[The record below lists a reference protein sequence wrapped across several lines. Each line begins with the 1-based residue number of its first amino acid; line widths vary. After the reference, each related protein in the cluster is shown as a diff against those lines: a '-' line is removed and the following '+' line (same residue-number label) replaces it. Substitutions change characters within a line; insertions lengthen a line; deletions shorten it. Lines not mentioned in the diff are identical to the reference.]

1 MKVET
6 PQIIWHSKDSKFADR
21 VYSLDFQPGTSRLA
35 TAGADEFIHI
45 WEIIREAEWKL
56 KILSRLFG
64 HEKEVNCVR
73 FSSTGE
79 LLASGGQDD
88 SLCIWKPT
96 NEKQQVV
103 FGQNPEDVL
112 GFPEYWKRITVMR
125 CMAPVMS
132 LSWSP
137 DDCKVVVG
145 TEDDRVTIWNVYT
158 GKLLRQ
164 LDGHSHIVMGVSWDP
179 KDQFIASQSSDQTVR
194 LWRSKTTKTKKKTG
208 LTLKLNQKKDVET
221 ESTSGVIDE
230 KKVKEDMEKA
240 KGDTEICEGATENT
254 VNQAIDI
261 LERDTTVTGT
271 NSNTIKN
278 YSSTDNDVNME
289 VDDITNQNLSKNEDK
304 SIKSDIKSWK
314 LHHTIKYETLESN
327 FKNKQTQF
335 EMENLE
341 NQDLVIGDCATP
353 NNVKLSNSN
362 NSNSGGQKRR
372 CLFLA
377 ESATTTF
384 FRRLDWSPNGEI
396 LVVPTG
402 QYLISKSGENRKDV
416 GTDGSSKDIGSSNQI
431 LMPVSYVFLRNEY
444 SYPAAVLPSPDGTTS
459 SIRFNQV
466 AFLPLSKNDEKDENG
481 LSSNQQN
488 FFSNYRIVPPD
499 NQDSWIFSNKTKTN
513 EIMPRYIF
521 SVITLAGTIY
531 IYDTQHIHPIVAI
544 RGLHFQGMNDAS
556 WSSDGHTLAVASSDG
571 YITIVFFENGELG
584 QVLKGPVI
592 TKVNTDTT
600 SPQSKGH
607 CDGENTEVHDP
618 HTLLQSNLG
627 TTNTKKKKEMEEK
640 ECGAE
645 EGVYRDVENANSKAN
660 LISSEDNNDHHIY
673 VNNTKDN
680 NTTSKIK
687 RRINPTVLISYE
699 DS

>member
-45 WEIIREAEWKL
+45 WEITRETEWKL

-103 FGQNPEDVL
+103 FGQNSEDVL
-112 GFPEYWKRITVMR
+112 GFPEYWKRITIMR
-125 CMAPVMS
+125 CMAPVVS

-137 DDCKVVVG
+137 DDSKVVVG
-145 TEDDRVTIWNVYT
+145 TEDDRVTIWNVHT

-164 LDGHSHIVMGVSWDP
+164 LDGHSHMVMGVSWDP

-194 LWRSKTTKTKKKTG
+194 LWKSKTAKTKKKTG
-208 LTLKLNQKKDVET
+208 LILKSNQKKEVGE
-221 ESTSGVIDE
+221 ELTSGLVDEEKTAEEVGKAREETGKETTDNVADQAAEIVQKDTID
-230 KKVKEDMEKA
+230 
-240 KGDTEICEGATENT
+240 
-254 VNQAIDI
+254 
-261 LERDTTVTGT
+261 TVTDLT
-271 NSNTIKN
+271 IVSNC
-278 YSSTDNDVNME
+278 SVTDNDVNME
-289 VDDITNQNLSKNEDK
+289 VDDKQNHGLSKNENK
-304 SIKSDIKSWK
+304 NLKSDIKSWK
-314 LHHTIKYETLESN
+314 LHHTIKYEALESN
-327 FKNKQTQF
+327 LRNKQQTRF
-335 EMENLE
+335 EVENLE
-341 NQDLVIGDCATP
+341 NQELVIGDCATP
-353 NNVKLSNSN
+353 NNIKLSNSN
-362 NSNSGGQKRR
+362 SSSNGGQKRR

-402 QYLISKSGENRKDV
+402 QYFINTQSGEHRKSASM
-416 GTDGSSKDIGSSNQI
+416 DGNSKDLGGSNQV
-431 LMPVSYVFLRNEY
+431 LMPVSYVFLREEY

-466 AFLPLSKNDEKDENG
+466 AFLPLSNEIENNKENPS
-481 LSSNQQN
+481 LNQQN
-488 FFSNYRIVPPD
+488 SFSSYRTTPKD
-499 NQDSWIFSNKTKTN
+499 NQESWIFLNKSKTN

-584 QVLKGPVI
+584 QVLKTPVVP
-592 TKVNTDTT
+592 KSSTT
-600 SPQSKGH
+600 ETPHQSKDH
-607 CDGENTEVHDP
+607 CECKDTDVPD
-618 HTLLQSNLG
+618 TLSLPISNLNPVDIRRG
-627 TTNTKKKKEMEEK
+627 TGGEKEEEIYRGVENDNSNKIQTINLECNKSNQDEDSNTK
-640 ECGAE
+640 
-645 EGVYRDVENANSKAN
+645 YNDNAAP
-660 LISSEDNNDHHIY
+660 
-673 VNNTKDN
+673 
-680 NTTSKIK
+680 KIK

-699 DS
+699 